1 MYLELQSYLQEGED
15 EMNGDEFMTKII
27 VRKIK
32 YSWIV
37 KVILQFF

>member
-1 MYLELQSYLQEGED
+1 
-15 EMNGDEFMTKII
+15 MNGDEFMTKII

-37 KVILQFF
+37 KVILQFFLKITRIRYT